1 MQVFATSISIIL
13 STLCSYLI
21 LDDLQTG
28 PLFLVGAPMVI
39 LSTVIYGKFPAAS
52 QSSTTSQAQA
62 TPKFSARL
70 KKRDSQ

>member
-13 STLCSYLI
+13 STICSLLI

-52 QSSTTSQAQA
+52 PSADTQA